1 MSCTG
6 TLMNF
11 GSESEVTF
19 KYPLAKQ
26 MLTAALSLFRWFRV
40 RSSGLKLFHM
50 LPSGPALKSGLGYGP
65 LERLM
70 NQCDLTEV
78 SAVEM
83 ADVAGE
89 EASDYDIDLLNAIE
103 HDTETEMV
111 VDDGENDESDSENE
125 HDNMHAPA

>member
-1 MSCTG
+1 
-6 TLMNF
+6 
-11 GSESEVTF
+11 
-19 KYPLAKQ
+19 
-26 MLTAALSLFRWFRV
+26 
-40 RSSGLKLFHM
+40 
-50 LPSGPALKSGLGYGP
+50 
-65 LERLM
+65 M